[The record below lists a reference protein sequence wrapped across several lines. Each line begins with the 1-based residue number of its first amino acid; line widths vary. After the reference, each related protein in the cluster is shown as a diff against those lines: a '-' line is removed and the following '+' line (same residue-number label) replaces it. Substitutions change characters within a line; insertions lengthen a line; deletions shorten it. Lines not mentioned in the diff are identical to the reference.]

1 MKKKRILLGVTITI
15 LLIISSILVY
25 LLVIK
30 KDNNNIEER
39 LNINEIITIPKT
51 DISLGDSFY
60 LKKEDNKLVVYD
72 YNNKKLSEQELDEED
87 FYEIYNNK
95 YIIIKNDKEV
105 LLVDQNGKEIKSGTY
120 AITVYSNNK
129 NYIIIDNKLYNGNM
143 EEVYE
148 LSDNLIV
155 DNYINN
161 KLYSSNIINN
171 ILILIFEDKDNN
183 MLIDLTTKEVL
194 YKGYDDCL
202 LFNEKNDNIKYIA
215 IKQKDN
221 YDIYNT
227 QTKKV
232 EIEDANID

>member
-39 LNINEIITIPKT
+39 LNINEIITIPKI

-60 LKKEDNKLVVYD
+60 LEKEDNKLVVYD
-72 YNNKKLSEQELDEED
+72 YNNKKLSEQELGEED

-95 YIIIKNDKEV
+95 YIIIKNDKKV
-105 LLVDQNGKEIKSGTY
+105 LLVDQNGNEIKEGTF

-129 NYIIIDNKLYNGNM
+129 SYIIIDNKLYNSNM

-148 LSDNLIV
+148 L
-155 DNYINN
+155 
-161 KLYSSNIINN
+161 
-171 ILILIFEDKDNN
+171 
-183 MLIDLTTKEVL
+183 
-194 YKGYDDCL
+194 
-202 LFNEKNDNIKYIA
+202 
-215 IKQKDN
+215 
-221 YDIYNT
+221 
-227 QTKKV
+227 
-232 EIEDANID
+232 